1 MALLGAQLVVTLVT
15 VSIIQKLSPHYSF
28 SRWLLCSTGLIRY
41 LYPSNDELRQL
52 AGVPKEKTKSKRN
65 NKDKKYDRNGVG
77 GGGEQ
82 FSQTKETFHVPK
94 NINLELQSAKITSL
108 DVVHLRYYPEYQW
121 LLDYALYSLV
131 VYILTEVYSSFIP
144 LDHEINLSMLWCLVV
159 QCFTLKILFT
169 LTLEYFKGEESVG
182 ERSTVIVTGFAYLVI
197 AMMVLIVDETKLETG
212 LHSAYTSFNA
222 SAATFLHNQGLNS
235 EGPASKIIINFCI
248 AIWCA
253 LIGALF
259 TFPGLRMARMHWD
272 SLKYCGDR
280 ILLKVLLNISFITP
294 FVLMILWIKPV
305 ARYYLTIRV
314 FSGMDAPLLTETGF
328 DSVRLVLIVVLIV
341 QRLAL
346 MPIYL
351 QAYLNMAYARIEE
364 QRTEAGRI
372 TNVELQKKIAAV
384 FYYLCVVTLQ
394 YVAPLLMCLFFTLMY
409 KSLGDYSW
417 LGMLDNSDK
426 CSINSTT
433 SPPIIIQ
440 EDKSLPLSDVPETQ
454 PMTLALDSLK
464 LIFTTDVFRGIFG
477 FATWWVSFAWFA
489 SSALGMVYLKYFAT
503 SK

>member
-1 MALLGAQLVVTLVT
+1 MALLGAQLVFTLVT

-41 LYPSNDELRQL
+41 LYPTNDELRTL
-52 AGVPKEKTKSKRN
+52 AGVPKERSKSKRN
-65 NKDKKYDRNGVG
+65 SKEKKYERNGSG
-77 GGGEQ
+77 DQ
-82 FSQTKETFHVPK
+82 FSQSKETFHVPK

-108 DVVHLRYYPEYQW
+108 DVVHLRYYSEYQW
-121 LLDYALYSLV
+121 LLDYALYSLF
-131 VYILTEVYSSFIP
+131 VYTLTEVYTSFIP

-197 AMMVLIVDETKLETG
+197 AMMILIVDEAKLETG
-212 LHSAYTSFNA
+212 LHSAYASFNE

-280 ILLKVLLNISFITP
+280 LLLKIVLNVSFITP
-294 FVLMILWIKPV
+294 FVLIILWIKPV
-305 ARYYLTIRV
+305 ARYYLTSRV
-314 FSGMDAPLLTETGF
+314 FHGMDAPLLTESGF
-328 DSVRLVLIVVLIV
+328 DSLRLVLIVVLIL

-351 QAYLNMAYARIEE
+351 QAYLNMAYARVEE
-364 QRTEAGRI
+364 QRKEAGRI

-417 LGMLDNSDK
+417 VGMLPSKDK
-426 CSINSTT
+426 CSLNSTI
-433 SPPIIIQ
+433 SPAMDQ
-440 EDKSLPLSDVPETQ
+440 ETASSSSGLPESP

-477 FATWWVSFAWFA
+477 FATWWVCFAWFA
-489 SSALGMVYLKYFAT
+489 SSALGMVYLKYFAN

>member
-15 VSIIQKLSPHYSF
+15 VSIIQKLSPHFSF
-28 SRWLLCSTGLIRY
+28 SRWLLCSTGLVRY
-41 LYPSNDELRQL
+41 LYPTNDELRSL
-52 AGVPKEKTKSKRN
+52 AGVPKEKSKTKRN
-65 NKDKKYDRNGVG
+65 NKEKKYERNGG
-77 GGGEQ
+77 GDA
-82 FSQTKETFHVPK
+82 FSHTKETFHVPK
-94 NINLELQSAKITSL
+94 NINLELQSAKITQL
-108 DVVHLRYYPEYQW
+108 DVVHLRYYSEYQW
-121 LLDYALYSLV
+121 LLDYSLYSLV
-131 VYILTEVYSSFIP
+131 VYTLTELYTTFIP

-159 QCFTLKILFT
+159 QCFTLKILFS

-197 AMMVLIVDETKLETG
+197 AMMMLIVDETKLETG
-212 LHSAYTSFNA
+212 VHSAYASFNR
-222 SAATFLHNQGLNS
+222 SAATFLSNQGLNS

-248 AIWCA
+248 ALWCA

-280 ILLKVLLNISFITP
+280 ILLKVLLNVSFVTP
-294 FVLMILWIKPV
+294 FVLIILWIKPV
-305 ARYYLTIRV
+305 ARYYLTSRV
-314 FSGMDAPLLTETGF
+314 FTGMDAPLLSEAGF
-328 DSVRLVLIVVLIV
+328 DSLRLILIVVLV
-341 QRLAL
+341 LQRLAL
-346 MPIYL
+346 MPVYL
-351 QAYLNMAYARIEE
+351 QAYLNMAYARVEE
-364 QRTEAGRI
+364 QRKEAGRI

-394 YVAPLLMCLFFTLMY
+394 YLAPLLMCLFFALMY

-417 LGMLDNSDK
+417 TAVLGSNDECPVNSSLSSDIPPTLPP
-426 CSINSTT
+426 S
-433 SPPIIIQ
+433 SP
-440 EDKSLPLSDVPETQ
+440 

-464 LIFTTDVFRGIFG
+464 LIFTTDVFRGLLG
-477 FATWWVSFAWFA
+477 FATWWVCFAWFA

>member
-1 MALLGAQLVVTLVT
+1 MIRVFSLGSQMLSSTILILFVLMN
-15 VSIIQKLSPHYSF
+15 LSPHF
-28 SRWLLCSTGLIRY
+28 GALFVLIFFPQCVTLLTKIQMYVQSIPCRLIRY
-41 LYPSNDELRQL
+41 LYPTNDELRTL
-52 AGVPKEKTKSKRN
+52 AGVPKERSKSKRN
-65 NKDKKYDRNGVG
+65 SKEKKYERNGSG
-77 GGGEQ
+77 DQ
-82 FSQTKETFHVPK
+82 FSQSKETFHVPK

-108 DVVHLRYYPEYQW
+108 DVVHLRYYSEYQW
-121 LLDYALYSLV
+121 LLDYALYSLF
-131 VYILTEVYSSFIP
+131 VYTLTEVYTSFIP

-197 AMMVLIVDETKLETG
+197 AMMILIVDEAKLETG
-212 LHSAYTSFNA
+212 LHSAYASFNE

-272 SLKYCGDR
+272 SLNFYVPHL
-280 ILLKVLLNISFITP
+280 I
-294 FVLMILWIKPV
+294 PV
-305 ARYYLTIRV
+305 PSRR
-314 FSGMDAPLLTETGF
+314 LTESGF
-328 DSVRLVLIVVLIV
+328 DSLRLVLIVVLIL

-351 QAYLNMAYARIEE
+351 QAYLNMAYARVEE
-364 QRTEAGRI
+364 QRKEAGRI

-409 KSLGDYSW
+409 KSLGKSKYKGSRRV
-417 LGMLDNSDK
+417 LSSSSGLPE
-426 CSINSTT
+426 
-433 SPPIIIQ
+433 SP
-440 EDKSLPLSDVPETQ
+440 

-477 FATWWVSFAWFA
+477 FATWWVCFAWFA
-489 SSALGMVYLKYFAT
+489 SSALGMVYLKYFAN